1 MNSKRAKLVR
11 CAVVVGAF
19 GASFLGESLH
29 AAPSTLSTTPELAV
43 LRTIRVGGEG
53 EWGYPTVDAKERR
66 LYLPRTNVVQVIDLD
81 RDSLVGVLPGVSRQ
95 VCHGVAIAPDQ
106 ELGFASAGKDSNVA
120 VFDPLTLTVKR
131 RIHSEVNPNFT
142 TYDPASKHIVV
153 LNHASVTV
161 IDPSAL
167 DAKPVVIG
175 VGSGLE
181 SAVADGKGS
190 VFVCVENEN
199 YVARIDMK
207 SNTVRERWSV
217 APGRV
222 PAGIAMDFKTNR
234 LFVTCHGKVA
244 AAAGD
249 TSGVLAVIDARSGK
263 VLSAPPIGSGA
274 SGVAFNPTL
283 DLAVSA
289 NGKDGTLSVVK
300 ETGPG
305 VFETI
310 QTIHTSVSARHV
322 AYDAK
327 THRFFLECNLP
338 GNGDTTFGVVV
349 VGGATAGTGAG
360 QPKKIEVIPFEE
372 APKAVRASVEERFP
386 GARVSTTERETDH
399 GAVVFEISLTQ
410 SGRNYELHVRDDGTI
425 EATEKT
431 IPLEQVPHA
440 VLAAVKDKYPDASIE
455 TASEVKV
462 LKGTSENLDHYLVA
476 IRAGGKRREIAVSL
490 DGQSVQ

>member
-1 MNSKRAKLVR
+1 MESKRAKLSH
-11 CAVVVGAF
+11 CAVVLGIL
-19 GASFLGESLH
+19 GASFLSASLH
-29 AAPSTLSTTPELAV
+29 AAPSGTSTTPILTV
-43 LRTIRVGGEG
+43 LRTIPLGGEG
-53 EWGYPTVDAKERR
+53 EWGYPTIDGVGRR
-66 LYLPRTNVVQVIDLD
+66 LYLPRTNVVQVISLD
-81 RDSLVGVLPGVSRQ
+81 GDSLFGVLRDVSKQ
-95 VCHGVAIAPDQ
+95 VSHGVAIAPD
-106 ELGFASAGKDSNVA
+106 EHLGFASAGKDSNVA
-120 VFDPLTLTVKR
+120 VFDPVTLTVKR

-142 TYDPASKHIVV
+142 LYDPASKHIVV

-167 DAKPVVIG
+167 EAKPVMIG

-181 SAVADGKGS
+181 SAVADGRGS

-199 YVARIDMK
+199 FVARIDMK

-217 APGRV
+217 APGKV

-249 TSGVLAVIDARSGK
+249 TNGVLAVIDAHSGK
-263 VLSAPPIGSGA
+263 VLATPPIGSGA
-274 SGVAFNPTL
+274 SGVAFDPTL
-283 DLAVSA
+283 GLAASA
-289 NGKDGTLSVVK
+289 NGKSGTLSIVK
-300 ETGPG
+300 ETGPS

-322 AYDAK
+322 ACDAK

-338 GNGDTTFGVVV
+338 GKGDKTFGVLV
-349 VGGATAGTGAG
+349 VGVATTGKTAD
-360 QPKKIEVIPFEE
+360 QPKKIEIIKFEE
-372 APKAVRASVEERFP
+372 APKAVRASVERRFP
-386 GARVSTTERETDH
+386 GARVRTTERETDR
-399 GAVVFEISLTQ
+399 GAIVFEISLTHMA
-410 SGRNYELHVRDDGTI
+410 RDYELHVRNDGTI
-425 EATEKT
+425 EATEKA
-431 IPLEQVPHA
+431 IPVEQVPHT
-440 VLAAVKDKYPDASIE
+440 VLAALKAKYPDASIE

-476 IRAGGKRREIAVSL
+476 LRVGGKRREIAVSL